1 MKNLWQALL
10 LVRRCDRW
18 AFRRRVLYVLLQ
30 SILPLLNLY
39 LLKMLIDAVDAGFHS
54 QGPATGFL
62 PYLLAMTVVFLV
74 NRVVA
79 ALDRV
84 NNDLLSQRLT
94 DYMSD
99 IMQRQAARLDL
110 SYYDTPSYHDTFHRA
125 QQESGSRPLAILDN
139 FMAVAGALV
148 SVVVVTLMLVRASWL
163 TVVVMLLAVT
173 PSFFVRLR
181 KARSVYAFRRQ
192 NTQLY
197 RRTAY
202 YAHLLTSREAAKEMR
217 TFRLAPHFRTL
228 FVEARSRLVAR
239 LLAISRRMG
248 VADILCAVVEA
259 AAMFLVVWL
268 LAAQAFNGAF
278 SVGTFVMLFE
288 AFRRG
293 QGYLTSLTGGIAGLY
308 DNRLFVGNL
317 FEFLRLQPSILDPAD
332 PLPVPEQ
339 IHELELRDVTFR
351 YPDMYR
357 DVLQHFNFKAR
368 VGEITRLQGENGYG
382 KSTVVKLLLRL
393 YDPQQGTVLLNGIDI
408 RRFPVAQLRRRMGV
422 LFQDFVR
429 YACSA
434 AENIAFGDI
443 DRPEGSVLEAARLSG
458 ADAVADGLPDAYN
471 SLLGRTFDGGHELS
485 MGQWQRF
492 ALARALQSD
501 APVLLL
507 DEPVAW
513 IDVPARQQFL
523 SALQQLKHDKII
535 IMITHA

>member
-1 MKNLWQALL
+1 MKNLWQALM

-30 SILPLLNLY
+30 SLLPLLNLY
-39 LLKMLIDAVDAGFHS
+39 LLKLLIDAVDAGFHS

-62 PYLLAMTVVFLV
+62 PYLLAMTAVFLI

-125 QQESGSRPLAILDN
+125 QQESGSRPLAILNN
-139 FMAVAGALV
+139 FMAVAGAVV

-181 KARSVYAFRRQ
+181 KAKSIYAFRRQ

-217 TFRLAPHFRTL
+217 TFRLAPHFRAL
-228 FVEARSRLVAR
+228 FVQARSRLVAR
-239 LLAISRRMG
+239 LLSISRRMG
-248 VADILCAVVEA
+248 VADILCGLIEA

-268 LAAQAFNGAF
+268 LAAQAFRGAF

-293 QGYLTSLTGGIAGLY
+293 QGYLTTLVGGIAGLY

-317 FEFLRLQPSILDPAD
+317 FEFLRLQPTILDPSD

-351 YPDMYR
+351 YPDMQH
-357 DVLQHFNFKAR
+357 DVLHHFNLKAG
-368 VGEITRLQGENGYG
+368 VGEITQLQGENGYG

-429 YACSA
+429 YACTA

-443 DRPEGSVLEAARLSG
+443 DQPAASVLEAARLSG
-458 ADAVADGLPDAYN
+458 AGAVAEGLPDHYN
-471 SLLGRTFDGGHELS
+471 TLLGRTFDGGHELS
-485 MGQWQRF
+485 MGQWQRL

-513 IDVPARQQFL
+513 IDVAARQQFY
-523 SALQQLKHDKII
+523 SALQQLKQDKII